1 MIVSSPM
8 HLLTRKLA
16 SRAVLSDE
24 DQSAILALP
33 YTARAYDAP
42 AYLVREGEPPRRF
55 CSFVVSGYAYRQK
68 LTAQGTR
75 QIMAIHMPG
84 DILDLQHLFLKQSD
98 HNVQALTRLE
108 TADIDRESLREL
120 ALARPAIGE
129 ALWVDALVDAS
140 ILREW
145 VLNVGRRDAR
155 SRIAHLLCEFAMR
168 MEAIGLDVANGYDL
182 PMTQEQLGDA
192 TGLTSVHV
200 NRTLKTLVADGLMHR
215 QGRFLTFNDWQRLR
229 SVADFNALYLHT
241 DQAKPLVGS

>member
-84 DILDLQHLFLKQSD
+84 DILDLQQLFLKQSD

-155 SRIAHLLCEFAMR
+155 SRIAHLLCEFAVR

>member
-1 MIVSSPM
+1 MVVSSPM

-16 SRAVLSDE
+16 SRTVLSDE

-33 YTARAYDAP
+33 YTARTYDAP

-55 CSFVVSGYAYRQK
+55 CSFVISGYAYRQK

-155 SRIAHLLCEFAMR
+155 SRIAHLLCEFAVR